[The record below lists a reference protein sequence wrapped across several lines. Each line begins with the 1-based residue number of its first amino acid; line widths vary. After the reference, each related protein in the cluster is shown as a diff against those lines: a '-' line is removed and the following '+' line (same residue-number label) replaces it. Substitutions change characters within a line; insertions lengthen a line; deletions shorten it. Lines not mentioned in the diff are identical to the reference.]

1 MAITHEDITE
11 LKKVFDDRYVQIAD
25 CDSVQEKFNEKF
37 AKDYIRLERIE
48 LLQEV
53 GNKKLDKNNWLTTAI
68 LTVIIGIVVT
78 MILKVLECSNMAKTC
93 NSCNTN
99 DMAVMPI
106 AQHEKDQNR
115 LMGIIKRLIAVIVT
129 LIVLLVGYIAFD
141 KWRDSQ
147 YEDVVETEEIT
158 VDAEDSGT
166 ANYIGND
173 GDIYNGKDND

>member
-1 MAITHEDITE
+1 
-11 LKKVFDDRYVQIAD
+11 
-25 CDSVQEKFNEKF
+25 
-37 AKDYIRLERIE
+37 
-48 LLQEV
+48 
-53 GNKKLDKNNWLTTAI
+53 
-68 LTVIIGIVVT
+68 
-78 MILKVLECSNMAKTC
+78 MAKTC

-115 LMGIIKRLIAVIVT
+115 LMSIIKRLIAVIVI
-129 LIVLLVGYIAFD
+129 LIVLFAGYIAFD

-147 YEDVVETEEIT
+147 YEDIVETEEIT

>member
-1 MAITHEDITE
+1 
-11 LKKVFDDRYVQIAD
+11 
-25 CDSVQEKFNEKF
+25 
-37 AKDYIRLERIE
+37 
-48 LLQEV
+48 
-53 GNKKLDKNNWLTTAI
+53 
-68 LTVIIGIVVT
+68 
-78 MILKVLECSNMAKTC
+78 MAKTC
-93 NSCNTN
+93 NGCGTN

-115 LMGIIKRLIAVIVT
+115 LMGIIKSLIAVIAI
-129 LIVLLVGYIAFD
+129 LIVLFAGYIAFD

-166 ANYIGND
+166 ANYIGDD

>member
-1 MAITHEDITE
+1 
-11 LKKVFDDRYVQIAD
+11 
-25 CDSVQEKFNEKF
+25 
-37 AKDYIRLERIE
+37 
-48 LLQEV
+48 
-53 GNKKLDKNNWLTTAI
+53 
-68 LTVIIGIVVT
+68 
-78 MILKVLECSNMAKTC
+78 MAKTC

-99 DMAVMPI
+99 DMAVIPI

-115 LMGIIKRLIAVIVT
+115 LMSIIKRLIAGIVT
-129 LIVLLVGYIAFD
+129 LIVLFVGYIAFD

>member
-1 MAITHEDITE
+1 
-11 LKKVFDDRYVQIAD
+11 
-25 CDSVQEKFNEKF
+25 
-37 AKDYIRLERIE
+37 
-48 LLQEV
+48 
-53 GNKKLDKNNWLTTAI
+53 
-68 LTVIIGIVVT
+68 
-78 MILKVLECSNMAKTC
+78 MAKTC
-93 NSCNTN
+93 NGCNTN

-106 AQHEKDQNR
+106 AEHEKDQNR
-115 LMGIIKRLIAVIVT
+115 LMGIIKSLIAVIVI
-129 LIVLLVGYIAFD
+129 LIVLFVGYIAFD